1 MNNPQKGCAILVT
14 ASAENGS
21 AFKEVCWKNGK
32 REKREKHE
40 KRETD
45 EQNSMQTLGLDS
57 LIAWSRVQPL
67 TAAQRKGIAKRG
79 RQGHLDL
86 LKPT

>member
-14 ASAENGS
+14 GPAENGS

-32 REKREKHE
+32 REKCEKC
-40 KRETD
+40 ETD

-57 LIAWSRVQPL
+57 LIA
-67 TAAQRKGIAKRG
+67 
-79 RQGHLDL
+79 
-86 LKPT
+86 